1 MNIKLKGV
9 SFMNVLVVDDHVL
22 VREALVGM
30 LKSQPDFNVVGEA
43 GTVKDA
49 VLMAREHKPDVIL
62 MDFILTDG
70 DGPEATQTIISELPE
85 TKVVFLTAHDDD
97 EYLMAAVRSG
107 ALGYLLKDWPLS
119 KLVTSLRDLV
129 QNDEA
134 AFSGKMT
141 SRILRNLSRLGSPH
155 APNQPKEKTLSLR
168 ELDILY
174 ELGTGAT
181 NNQIADHLH
190 LSQSSIKNYIHR
202 ILKKLELKNRQEAG
216 LYARNMGLKKF
227 QASNPPESSGQ
238 SKRPLVS

>member
-1 MNIKLKGV
+1 
-9 SFMNVLVVDDHVL
+9 MNVLVVDDHVL

-49 VLMAREHKPDVIL
+49 ILMTREHRPDVVL

-70 DGPEATQTIISELPE
+70 DGPEATQTIVSEFPE

-119 KLVTSLRDLV
+119 KLVSSLRDLV

-134 AFSGKMT
+134 AFSGRMT
-141 SRILRNLSRLGSPH
+141 SRILRNLSRMGQAHGSF
-155 APNQPKEKTLSLR
+155 QPREKTLSLR

-174 ELGTGAT
+174 ELGIGAT
-181 NNQIADHLH
+181 NNQIAEHLH

-216 LYARNMGLKKF
+216 LYARSLGLKKY
-227 QASNPPESSGQ
+227 QASSTSETSSQ
-238 SKRPLVS
+238 NKRPIVN

>member
-1 MNIKLKGV
+1 
-9 SFMNVLVVDDHVL
+9 MNVLVVDDHVL

-43 GTVKDA
+43 GTVRDA
-49 VLMAREHKPDVIL
+49 ISMVREHKPDVVL

-70 DGPEATQTIISELPE
+70 DGPEATQSILSEFPD

-119 KLVTSLRDLV
+119 KLVSSLRGLV

-141 SRILRNLSRLGSPH
+141 TRILRNLSQINQPLSPF
-155 APNQPKEKTLSLR
+155 QPKEKTLSLR
-168 ELDILY
+168 EIDILY
-174 ELGTGAT
+174 ELGIGAT
-181 NNQIADHLH
+181 NNQIAEHLH

-216 LYARNMGLKKF
+216 LYARNLGLKKYKV
-227 QASNPPESSGQ
+227 ADSSQ
-238 SKRPLVS
+238 ITTQTKRSLVN

>member
-1 MNIKLKGV
+1 
-9 SFMNVLVVDDHVL
+9 MNVLVVDDHVL
-22 VREALVGM
+22 VREAIVGM
-30 LKSQPDFNVVGEA
+30 LKSEPDFNVVGEA

-49 VLMAREHKPDVIL
+49 ILMAREHRPDVVL

-70 DGPEATQTIISELPE
+70 DGPEATQTIVSEFPE

-134 AFSGKMT
+134 AFSGRMT
-141 SRILRNLSRLGSPH
+141 SRILRNLSQMGQARGPF
-155 APNQPKEKTLSLR
+155 QPKEKTLSLR

-174 ELGTGAT
+174 ELGIGAT
-181 NNQIADHLH
+181 NNQIAEHLH

-216 LYARNMGLKKF
+216 LYARSLGLKKF
-227 QASNPPESSGQ
+227 QASNVSETSSQ
-238 SKRPLVS
+238 SKRSMLN

>member
-1 MNIKLKGV
+1 MNI
-9 SFMNVLVVDDHVL
+9 LVVDDHVL

-49 VLMAREHKPDVIL
+49 ILMAREHRPDVIL

-70 DGPEATQTIISELPE
+70 DGPEATQTIVSEFPDM
-85 TKVVFLTAHDDD
+85 KVVFLTAHDDD

-141 SRILRNLSRLGSPH
+141 ARILRNITRLGQTRDPF
-155 APNQPKEKTLSLR
+155 QPKEKTLSLR
-168 ELDILY
+168 EIDILY
-174 ELGTGAT
+174 ELGIGAT
-181 NNQIADHLH
+181 NNQIAEHLH

-202 ILKKLELKNRQEAG
+202 ILKKLDLKNRQEAG
-216 LYARNMGLKKF
+216 LYARNLGLKKY
-227 QASNPPESSGQ
+227 QVGDTVEVTSQN
-238 SKRPLVS
+238 KRSLVS

>member
-1 MNIKLKGV
+1 MK
-9 SFMNVLVVDDHVL
+9 VLVVDDHVL
-22 VREALVGM
+22 VREAIVGM
-30 LKSQPDFNVVGEA
+30 LKSEPDFNVVGEA

-49 VLMAREHKPDVIL
+49 ILMAREHRPDVVL

-70 DGPEATQTIISELPE
+70 DGPEATQTIISEFPE
-85 TKVVFLTAHDDD
+85 TKIVFLTAHDDD

-134 AFSGKMT
+134 AFSGRMT
-141 SRILRNLSRLGSPH
+141 SRILRNLSRMGQTRGSF
-155 APNQPKEKTLSLR
+155 QPKEKTLSLR

-174 ELGTGAT
+174 ELGIGAT
-181 NNQIADHLH
+181 NNQIAEHLH

-216 LYARNMGLKKF
+216 LYARSLGLKKF
-227 QASNPPESSGQ
+227 QASNVPEASAQ
-238 SKRPLVS
+238 NKRSILN

>member
-1 MNIKLKGV
+1 
-9 SFMNVLVVDDHVL
+9 MNVLVVDDHML

-49 VLMAREHKPDVIL
+49 VQMAREHKPDVIL

-70 DGPEATQTIISELPE
+70 DGPEATQAIMSELPE

-119 KLVTSLRDLV
+119 RLVSSLRDLV

-141 SRILRNLSRLGSPH
+141 TRILRNLSQVGQPQSPF
-155 APNQPKEKTLSLR
+155 QPKEKTLSLR

-174 ELGTGAT
+174 ELGIGAT
-181 NNQIADHLH
+181 NNQIAEHLH

-216 LYARNMGLKKF
+216 MYARNLGIKKYH
-227 QASNPPESSGQ
+227 ASSASENLAPG
-238 SKRPLVS
+238 KRPIAN

>member
-1 MNIKLKGV
+1 
-9 SFMNVLVVDDHVL
+9 MNVLVVDDHVL

-49 VLMAREHKPDVIL
+49 VLLTRELRPDVVL

-70 DGPEATQTIISELPE
+70 DGPEATQTIISEFPE
-85 TKVVFLTAHDDD
+85 TKIVFLTAHDDD

-119 KLVTSLRDLV
+119 KLVTSLRGLV

-141 SRILRNLSRLGSPH
+141 TRILRNLTRPTQ
-155 APNQPKEKTLSLR
+155 PNNPYQPKEKTLSLR
-168 ELDILY
+168 EIDILY
-174 ELGTGAT
+174 ELGSGAT
-181 NNQIADHLH
+181 NNQIAERLH

-216 LYARNMGLKKF
+216 LYARNLGLKKY
-227 QASNPPESSGQ
+227 SSGETSELSAQ
-238 SKRPLVS
+238 SKRSQLN

>member
-1 MNIKLKGV
+1 
-9 SFMNVLVVDDHVL
+9 MNVLVVDDHVL

-30 LKSQPDFNVVGEA
+30 LKAQPDFNVVGEA

-49 VLMAREHKPDVIL
+49 VLMTREHRPDVVL

-70 DGPEATQTIISELPE
+70 DGPEATETIVSEFPE

-141 SRILRNLSRLGSPH
+141 SRILRNFSQLGRSHDPY
-155 APNQPKEKTLSLR
+155 QPKEKTLSLR
-168 ELDILY
+168 EIDILY
-174 ELGTGAT
+174 ELGMGAT
-181 NNQIADHLH
+181 NNQIAEHLH

-216 LYARNMGLKKF
+216 LYARNLGLKKY
-227 QASNPPESSGQ
+227 QTSENTEITTQ
-238 SKRPLVS
+238 NKRSLVN